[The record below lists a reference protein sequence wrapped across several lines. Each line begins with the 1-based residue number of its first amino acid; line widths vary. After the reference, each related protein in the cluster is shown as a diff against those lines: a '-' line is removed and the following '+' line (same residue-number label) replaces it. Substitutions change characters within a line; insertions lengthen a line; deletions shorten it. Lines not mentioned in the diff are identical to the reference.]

1 MVWSCMPRTV
11 ICMTSFW
18 QTVSNMR
25 IDAWGARSRTARLIL
40 ETVDAMAAAWSIER
54 VGVRLG
60 PSISGE
66 RSARHLQLR
75 GARTRPQ
82 AHWLSDAARAQREG
96 SRKGVAIEHVAKTF
110 RPMTSAPLIADTRF
124 DKAKGIDILR
134 RGDADAIAYGPLYI
148 ANPDLVA
155 RLKADAPLSPIP
167 LLSMR
172 GSQGLHR
179 LSGAVSKRQGCVAP
193 PTTGPR
199 AECSVREHG
208 AMGSMA
214 LTRCAAATGR
224 RGACCSPRRSAEQQC
239 RTYR

>member
-1 MVWSCMPRTV
+1 MPRTV
-11 ICMTSFW
+11 ICMTSFCRRLAICAS
-18 QTVSNMR
+18 TPG
-25 IDAWGARSRTARLIL
+25 AARSRTARLIL

-82 AHWLSDAARAQREG
+82 AHWLSDAAQAQREG

-110 RPMTSAPLIADTRF
+110 RPMTSA
-124 DKAKGIDILR
+124 GS
-134 RGDADAIAYGPLYI
+134 
-148 ANPDLVA
+148 
-155 RLKADAPLSPIP
+155 SPIP
-167 LLSMR
+167 GSTRPRASTSSAAATPTPLPMVHCISPILIWLPASRRTRRSARSLYFLWR

-193 PTTGPR
+193 PATGPR

-214 LTRCAAATGR
+214 LTRGAAATGR

>member
-11 ICMTSFW
+11 ICMTSFCRRLAICAS
-18 QTVSNMR
+18 TPG
-25 IDAWGARSRTARLIL
+25 AARSRTARLIL

-66 RSARHLQLR
+66 RSAR

-110 RPMTSAPLIADTRF
+110 RPMMSAPLIVDTGF
-124 DKAKGIDILR
+124 DRAKGIDILPPR
-134 RGDADAIAYGPLYI
+134 RCRRHCLWSTAPILIWLPASRRTRRSARSLYF
-148 ANPDLVA
+148 LW
-155 RLKADAPLSPIP
+155 
-167 LLSMR
+167 R

-193 PTTGPR
+193 P
-199 AECSVREHG
+199 
-208 AMGSMA
+208 
-214 LTRCAAATGR
+214 ATGLAQNVLSGSTAR
-224 RGACCSPRRSAEQQC
+224 WGAWR
-239 RTYR
+239 